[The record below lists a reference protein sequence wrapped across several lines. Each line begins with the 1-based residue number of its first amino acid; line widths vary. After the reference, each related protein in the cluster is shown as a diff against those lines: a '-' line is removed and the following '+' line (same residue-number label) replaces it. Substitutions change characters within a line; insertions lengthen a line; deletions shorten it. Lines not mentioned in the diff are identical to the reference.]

1 MSDRELTPRK
11 KKAAKKKRRKKK
23 RISLA
28 EAKKRAA
35 KKSLESQADKAKKKA
50 KKKREIKQIEASTAQ
65 GDGSTSPPNLQGV
78 QLAADLAAESFPQN
92 DAGQSSLPKPVK
104 SPYDDPWRI
113 RLHMRELAKLP
124 INLRLREY
132 KNAREGF
139 DISDNLYYRIYAN
152 IALSRDELI
161 SMMML
166 LSGKYKED
174 TQAAIKM
181 FLAHFPNVPANTVY
195 RSVRFENGD
204 AKLHTPGD
212 QDSPEEQEKKMKKL
226 KGQIRRAI
234 TAGYSL

>member
-1 MSDRELTPRK
+1 MSDRELTKRK
-11 KKAAKKKRRKKK
+11 KRAAKKRKS
-23 RISLA
+23 RAALSLA
-28 EAKKRAA
+28 EAKKRVA
-35 KKSLESQADKAKKKA
+35 KKKLEGQSPNAKKKA
-50 KKKREIKQIEASTAQ
+50 RKKRKVKKVESSSA
-65 GDGSTSPPNLQGV
+65 TSAESLTQSNLQDV
-78 QLAADLAAESFPQN
+78 QLAADLAAEKFPQVY
-92 DAGQSSLPKPVK
+92 DGQDFLPKPVK

-113 RLHMRELAKLP
+113 RSHMKKLAALP

-132 KNAREGF
+132 KNAIEGF
-139 DISDNLYYRIYAN
+139 DISDNLYYRIYAD

-181 FLAHFPNVPANTVY
+181 FLTRFPSIRANTVY
-195 RSVRFENGD
+195 RSVRLENGE
-204 AKLHTPGD
+204 AKLHITGA
-212 QDSPEEQEKKMKKL
+212 QDSSEDQEKQMKKI